1 VAKNKI
7 LQSLNQAEVRLS
19 DSLPYIVECFN
30 EELELLNQQARIEVS
45 AYVDMALH
53 QVGINNRPLLQMS
66 NLQTDKAL
74 DQFEQFEQAR
84 QVGNTLAET
93 ELRAVETWY
102 STESEHI
109 FIRLNNRVLMGFP
122 YYLLEGVQN
131 STPQQRAEVELTPTG
146 SGLHW
151 ESLDADLSV
160 SQLVAGVF
168 GSKKWMDNL
177 TNA

>member
-1 VAKNKI
+1 
-7 LQSLNQAEVRLS
+7 
-19 DSLPYIVECFN
+19 
-30 EELELLNQQARIEVS
+30 
-45 AYVDMALH
+45 
-53 QVGINNRPLLQMS
+53 MS

-84 QVGNTLAET
+84 QVGNSLAET
-93 ELRAVETWY
+93 ELRAVDTWY

-109 FIRLNNRVLMGFP
+109 FIRLNNRALMGFP